1 MKNKVNELLEM
12 QRDLDKEFMKEFG
25 ITYDDISYEQYAMA
39 IIDEIGEFVHTRKP
53 DWCWWSKKQQNAV
66 VDEKHSL
73 EEMVDIL
80 HFVLGATLKNNIDI
94 INLDFSAC
102 ETHGNLSE
110 RLSVE
115 YLINAIISGVGTVCC
130 LTNYIMFASK
140 FGYDLDTL
148 YEAYLEKNK
157 ENYKRIKEGY

>member
-1 MKNKVNELLEM
+1 MKSKINELLEM
-12 QRDLDKEFMKEFG
+12 QKDLDKAFMKEFG

-53 DWCWWSKKQQNAV
+53 NWCWWSKKQQNAV

-80 HFVLGATLKNNIDI
+80 HFVLGVSLKNNIDI
-94 INLDFSAC
+94 INEDVSKYEVYGTICNTSIEDLISLIVSGKDKEC
-102 ETHGNLSE
+102 CLPN
-110 RLSVE
+110 
-115 YLINAIISGVGTVCC
+115 YLI
-130 LTNYIMFASK
+130 FASK

-157 ENYKRIKEGY
+157 ENYRRIKEGY